1 MLERCCCCLGSLT
14 RNCANLI
21 VGSLSD
27 EMEDAKALKKEYYQ
41 TPSHMNVSLFLKGCT
56 EKEVQVEWSVTKVL
70 VVVSTPGA
78 KERTIPIDLCA
89 SIIPAQSSYKVF
101 PTKIELKMK
110 KAIDST
116 WSTLERVKESAS
128 NSEDPSTIRSNCTS
142 NKWDSIVRE
151 LQEEDEPM
159 EGDAALQN
167 FFQNIYAGADEDT
180 RRAMNKS
187 FMESNGTVLST
198 NWNEIGKGKVNP
210 RISSDKEVKH
220 LEQ

>member
-1 MLERCCCCLGSLT
+1 MLERWWCRSDSLT

-21 VGSLSD
+21 VESSLD
-27 EMEDAKALKKEYYQ
+27 EMEEEKALKKEYYQ
-41 TPSHMNVSLFLKGCT
+41 TPSHMNVSLFVKGCT
-56 EKEVQVEWSVTKVL
+56 EEGVRVEWSVTKVQ
-70 VVVSTPGA
+70 VVISTPGA
-78 KERTIPIDLCA
+78 RERTIPIELCA
-89 SIIPAQSSYKVF
+89 SIVPTQSSYKVF

-110 KAIDST
+110 KAIEST
-116 WSTLERVKESAS
+116 WSTLERVKESGS
-128 NSEDPSTIRSNCTS
+128 CSGDHFTERPTFSTS
-142 NKWDSIVRE
+142 KWDSIARE
-151 LQEEDEPM
+151 LQEEEEPL

-210 RISSDKEVKH
+210 HISSDKEVKH

>member
-1 MLERCCCCLGSLT
+1 MES
-14 RNCANLI
+14 
-21 VGSLSD
+21 SSD
-27 EMEDAKALKKEYYQ
+27 EMEEEKALKKEYYQ

-56 EKEVQVEWSVTKVL
+56 EREVQVEWSVTRVL
-70 VVVSTPGA
+70 VVISTPGA
-78 KERTIPIDLCA
+78 EERRIPIDLCA
-89 SIIPAQSSYKVF
+89 SIVPTQSTYKVF

-110 KAIDST
+110 KANESN
-116 WSTLERVKESAS
+116 WSTLERAKESAS
-128 NSEDPSTIRSNCTS
+128 SFREPSTDGSNFTS

-151 LQEEDEPM
+151 LQEEDEPL